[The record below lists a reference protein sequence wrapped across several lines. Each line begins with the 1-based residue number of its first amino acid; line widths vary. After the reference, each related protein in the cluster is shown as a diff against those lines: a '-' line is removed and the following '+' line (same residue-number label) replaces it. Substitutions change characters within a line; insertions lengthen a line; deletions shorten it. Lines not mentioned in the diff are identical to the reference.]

1 MSAAGDRVTDLSN
14 LGQLEERIGYNFT
27 DRKLLLAAITHRSF
41 VNEAMGS
48 GEPDNQRLEFYGDA
62 VLGFVVSGML
72 YRTFPDCREGE
83 MTRMRASLVHE
94 ESLASLA
101 TFTGIG
107 VCLRLGRGEEKSGG
121 RERRSLLA
129 DAYEALIA
137 AVYLDGGVD
146 AVTAMIERHFR
157 PLLSGL
163 APGGQQDDYK
173 SRLQEK
179 AQAFKGLLPVYR
191 LKEQQGPAHDRYFVC
206 EVLLGTVAVAEG
218 GGRSKKEA
226 EQDAAC
232 KALNDLRLWEA

>member
-1 MSAAGDRVTDLSN
+1 MEAL
-14 LGQLEERIGYNFT
+14 
-27 DRKLLLAAITHRSF
+27 THRSF
-41 VNEAMGS
+41 VNEAPGS

-72 YRTFPDCREGE
+72 YRTFPSCREGD

-101 TFTGIG
+101 TSSGIG
-107 VCLRLGRGEEKSGG
+107 FCLRLGRGEEKSGG
-121 RERRSLLA
+121 RTRRSLLA
-129 DAYEALIA
+129 DAYEALMA
-137 AVYLDGGVD
+137 AVYLDGGTD
-146 AVTAMIERHFR
+146 AVTAMIERQFR
-157 PLLSGL
+157 PLLDGL
-163 APGGQQDDYK
+163 APGGQHDDYK

-179 AQAFKGLLPVYR
+179 AQALKGLLPVYR

-206 EVLLGTVAVAEG
+206 EVLLGANAVAEG

-232 KALNDLRLWEA
+232 KALQDLRLWDV